1 MLSSRQLPVIL
12 IRGRKRGT
20 HKMVLTLSLIIAT
33 IVAVPWLIAFR
44 FVGAAVTFCGSF
56 FFALIFVYFGMPSIA
71 GPLWGGVGTIAVFF
85 LFISGV
91 VATFTGD
98 NGKDYVPTWVAGG
111 AAVIYVLMM
120 FGNSTFFRAQ
130 EYARLVP
137 QIEQREWSADFQ
149 PKDPR
154 HFRVSSPENAT
165 FLAGRAI
172 GQATT
177 LDRSGQPNP
186 IGSQFKVYDEVS
198 SVQIIKRELWT
209 IVPIDWNGWGPQFS
223 GAPGI
228 PGYIKVAGENPI
240 IPAEYVSLKPGK
252 EFRYTPEAIW
262 GYNLDRLIWRY
273 HPDKYIAD
281 KHLEID
287 EDGEPHYIISIA
299 EPTIA
304 WWGEK
309 VTGALIINPITGAG
323 VEKFIPLGEV
333 PSWVDRV
340 EAEYIVHRNIDYHG
354 KYAQGWWNRSIYG
367 SNVLAATKTHFGYG
381 SSDEPVFATGI
392 TAHNTAMSGTKIPDS
407 LVAVYYTN
415 TRTGK
420 TVEYML
426 QGGATENRAI
436 EQCNL
441 IGDVRNRQYHGSTP
455 QLYNVYGHISYVVP
469 LQNASHAYAG
479 VCIVSVMN
487 LQVIAW
493 GHSAHEAEL
502 AFKQMIVANSSQMAI
517 EGTRKLSTMAARVT
531 RVGSMS
537 VNGSTTYFFQLEG
550 MKHLFTVPVTAS
562 VKVPVTQVGDE
573 VWVEYYN
580 SGEAV
585 MPVNKFDNK
594 SFELDNSLIQAE
606 VEKRALEHVDEV
618 RTKREETRDV
628 QSVLDNLPVDQ
639 RELLKRN
646 IKK

>member
-1 MLSSRQLPVIL
+1 MVWTFALAIAAVVALPW
-12 IRGRKRGT
+12 
-20 HKMVLTLSLIIAT
+20 
-33 IVAVPWLIAFR
+33 VAAIR
-44 FVGAAVTFCGSF
+44 FVGAAVTFCVSLV
-56 FFALIFVYFGMPSIA
+56 FALIFVYFGTPSIA

-85 LFISGV
+85 LF
-91 VATFTGD
+91 VAGLCSLGGGSSRTQH
-98 NGKDYVPTWVAGG
+98 YVPLMVGIGVG
-111 AAVIYVLMM
+111 AIYVLMLI
-120 FGNSTFFRAQ
+120 GNSMMFRAK
-130 EYARLVP
+130 EYAALVP
-137 QIEQREWSADFQ
+137 HIEPREWSADFQ

-165 FLAGRAI
+165 LLAGRAL

-177 LDRSGQPNP
+177 LDRNGQPNA
-186 IGSQFKVYDEVS
+186 IGSQFKVYNEVS
-198 SVQIIKRELWT
+198 SIQIIKHELWT

-223 GAPGI
+223 GASGV

-240 IPAEYVSLKPGK
+240 IPAEYISLPSGK
-252 EFRYTPEAIW
+252 EFRYTSEAIW
-262 GYNLDRLIWRY
+262 GNNLDRLVWRY
-273 HPDKYIAD
+273 HLDKYIAD

-287 EDGEPHYIISIA
+287 EEGEPHYIISLA
-299 EPTIA
+299 EPTIG

-309 VTGALIINPITGAG
+309 VTGALIINPVTGAG

-354 KYAQGWWNRSIYG
+354 KYAQGFWNRSIYG
-367 SNVLAATKTHFGYG
+367 NNVLAATKTHFGYG
-381 SSDEPVFATGI
+381 NNDEPVFATGI
-392 TAHNTAMSGTKIPDS
+392 TAHNTATSGSNTPDS

-426 QGGATENRAI
+426 QGGATEERAV

-441 IGDVRNRQYHGSTP
+441 IGDVRNRQYHGTTP
-455 QLYNVYGHISYVVP
+455 QLYNVYGRISYVVP

-502 AFKQMIVANSSQMAI
+502 AFKQVIVANSTQMAI
-517 EGTRKLSTMAARVT
+517 DGTRKLSTMTGRIA

-537 VNGSTTYFFQLEG
+537 VNGSTTYFFQLDG

-562 VKVPVTQVGDE
+562 AKVPVTQVGDE

-580 SGEAV
+580 SGETV
-585 MPVNKFDNK
+585 MPVNKFDNT
-594 SFELDNSLIQAE
+594 SFELENSPLQAE
-606 VEKRALEHVDEV
+606 VEQRAVEHVDAA
-618 RTKREETRDV
+618 RTKQETSRDV
-628 QSVLDNLPVDQ
+628 QSILEKLSPQ
-639 RELLKRN
+639 ERELLKKQ
-646 IKK
+646 IK